1 MKIQDMVEDIKVDL
15 GCDVNSLGISDDTIT
30 RKVREALR
38 KISSYAPYVVI
49 STLPVSGGKVDLPE
63 ETSTVVEVMHTKA
76 SPTSNI
82 SLGDD
87 QDLFSVQKYMY
98 NSTGGGTDPYTFMTQ
113 MAEMKTLQSMVN
125 LGDWHFDKQNHSL
138 YLSNYTES
146 AVTVR
151 YLRAYTDLSE
161 VTDELVIQKVK
172 EYALALCKI
181 IEGMIRR
188 KLQSAP
194 GAIQLDGDSL
204 VSEGTSE
211 KNMLDQTLPTT
222 FKYLR
227 FGIRV

>member
-15 GCDVNSLGISDDTIT
+15 GSDVNSLGISDDTIT
-30 RKVREALR
+30 RKIKEALR
-38 KISSYAPYVVI
+38 KISSYAPYVVVC
-49 STLPVSGGKVDLPE
+49 TCPVSGGRVELPE
-63 ETSTVVEVMHTKA
+63 GTSTVVEVLHTK
-76 SPTSNI
+76 TSANNI

-87 QDLFSVQKYMY
+87 QDLFSVQKYMF
-98 NSTGGGTDPYTFMTQ
+98 NSQSGGSDPYTFMTQ
-113 MAEMKTLQSMVN
+113 MSELKTLQNMVN
-125 LGDWHFDKQNHSL
+125 LQDWHFDRSSHSL
-138 YLSNYTES
+138 YLSNYTDS
-146 AVTVR
+146 TVTVR
-151 YLRAYTDLSE
+151 YLRAYADLSE

-211 KNMLDQTLPTT
+211 KSVLDQTLPTT